1 MISVALCTY
10 NGERYIREQLESIL
24 NQTMPVD
31 EIVVCDD
38 GSTDNTLHIIES
50 IRDGSHTDIRIYC
63 NEKNLG
69 PAYNFQKNIDL
80 CCGDIIFLSDQ
91 DDVWYQDKV
100 SNVIDYFSR
109 NPNIDTVFTN
119 ATLIDNEGSVLNGSL
134 WDHCFDKDVKT
145 LFDAG
150 LKFECFAYGN
160 HATGATM
167 AIRKQKL
174 PNINYNSDFLHDHAL
189 AVLAA
194 NNDSLGYINQCLT
207 YYRLHGN
214 QVCGISKDVPI
225 TWYDLTHPMKEVV
238 NLPLRDD
245 KRERI
250 EFNSNRITF
259 RKHLWGPL
267 EILIKRKQYK
277 RLYKQAY
284 RIVMMM
290 DIRASINHKLQ
301 YLQFKRKK

>member
-38 GSTDNTLHIIES
+38 GSTDNTLSITEKIRES
-50 IRDGSHTDIRIYC
+50 TNADIRIYR

-69 PAYNFQKNIDL
+69 PALNFQKAINL
-80 CCGDIIFLSDQ
+80 CRGDIIFLSDQ
-91 DDVWYQDKV
+91 DDIWYQDKV
-100 SNVIDYFSR
+100 SIVTDYFNQ

-119 ATLIDNEGSVLNGSL
+119 ATLIDKEGSVLDESL
-134 WDHCFDKDVKT
+134 WDYCFDKDVKKF
-145 LFDAG
+145 FDAG
-150 LKFECFAYGN
+150 LEFECFAYGN

-174 PNINYNSDFLHDHAL
+174 PEINYNSEFLHDHAL

-194 NNDSLGYINQCLT
+194 NNNSLGYINQCLT
-207 YYRLHGN
+207 YYRLHGK
-214 QVCGISKDVPI
+214 QVCGISKAAPI
-225 TWYDLTHPMKEVV
+225 TWYDLTHPMKEVAIF
-238 NLPLRDD
+238 PLQKD

-259 RKHLWGPL
+259 RKHLWGSL
-267 EILIKRKQYK
+267 EILTKRKQYK
-277 RLYKQAY
+277 RLYKRAY
-284 RIVMMM
+284 RIVMRM
-290 DIRASINHKLQ
+290 DIQASINHKFQHL
-301 YLQFKRKK
+301 LFKRNK

>member
-38 GSTDNTLHIIES
+38 GSTDNTLQIIES
-50 IRDGSHTDIRIYC
+50 LRDSYQSDIRIYR

-69 PAYNFQKNIDL
+69 PALNFRKAIGL
-80 CCGDIIFLSDQ
+80 CKGDIVFLSDQ
-91 DDVWYQDKV
+91 DDIWYLEKV
-100 SNVIDYFSR
+100 SIITDFLKKKPNV
-109 NPNIDTVFTN
+109 DTVFTN
-119 ATLIDNEGSVLNGSL
+119 ATLIKDDKTVLEETL
-134 WDHCFDKDVKT
+134 WDYCFDKKVKA

-150 LKFECFAYGN
+150 LEFECFAYGN

-174 PNINYNSDFLHDHAL
+174 PDINYNSEFLHDHAL
-189 AVLAA
+189 AIMAA
-194 NNDSLGYINQCLT
+194 NTDSLGYINQCLT
-207 YYRLHGN
+207 YYRLHGK
-214 QVCGISKDVPI
+214 QVCGISKAAPI
-225 TWYDLTHPMKEVV
+225 TWYDLTHPMKEVAI
-238 NLPLRDD
+238 LPLQKD

-259 RKHLWGPL
+259 RKHLWGSL
-267 EILIKRKQYK
+267 EILTKRKQYK
-277 RLYKQAY
+277 RLYKRAY
-284 RIVMMM
+284 RIVMRM
-290 DIRASINHKLQ
+290 DIQASINHKFQHL
-301 YLQFKRKK
+301 LFKRNK